1 MDAQVSQQLSLEE
14 KLERLEEELRN
25 GKASAEDFR
34 KALNSFDKARW
45 KLQQLLE
52 WATDQKKD
60 DKELKRFYG
69 RLAGENAS
77 SLIDRLRSM
86 GHGLVHAFNE
96 DNEEEKKRKESLKKA
111 FDNVGYRL
119 LEQTRAGKRQ
129 DVFYGLLRIFISMKR
144 EVPPMLVEAFKP
156 IYSDEL
162 FKVFLFSF
170 LSGVLEK
177 EED

>member
-1 MDAQVSQQLSLEE
+1 MDAQVSQQPSLEGQ
-14 KLERLEEELRN
+14 LEQLKEQLGD
-25 GKASAEDFR
+25 GKASIEGFR
-34 KALNSFDKARW
+34 EASNSFYKAGQ

-60 DKELKRFYG
+60 DKDLT
-69 RLAGENAS
+69 RLYSQVAGYSAS
-77 SLIDRLRSM
+77 TLIDKLR
-86 GHGLVHAFNE
+86 GLGYRCKSDKTLSDAFS
-96 DNEEEKKRKESLKKA
+96 KQ
-111 FDNVGYRL
+111 GYRL

-129 DVFYGLLRIFISMKR
+129 DVFYGLLRIFISLKR

-170 LSGVLEK
+170 LSGVLGGK
-177 EED
+177 EE